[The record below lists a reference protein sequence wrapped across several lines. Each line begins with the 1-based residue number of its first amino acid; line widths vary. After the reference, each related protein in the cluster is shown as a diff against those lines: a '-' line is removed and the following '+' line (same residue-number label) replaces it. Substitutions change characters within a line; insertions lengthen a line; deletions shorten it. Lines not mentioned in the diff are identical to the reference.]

1 MAGVRRLRGVQ
12 KLASFG
18 STLDHRGI
26 APRSQ
31 IAATLTKAIGRLRAA
46 EKLPLDSD
54 SCIEF
59 WGAERCWAHR
69 FTSSLWLYYRVDPS
83 NSDERIIL
91 MAVHDHLHMQ

>member
-1 MAGVRRLRGVQ
+1 MADVRRLRGIR

-26 APRSQ
+26 APRSAL
-31 IAATLTKAIGRLRAA
+31 AATLAKAIGRLRAA
-46 EKLPLDSD
+46 EMLPLDGD

-69 FTSSLWLYYRVDPS
+69 FASSLWLYYRVDPDD
-83 NSDERIIL
+83 SDQRIIL
-91 MAVHDHLHMQ
+91 MAVHDHLHVQ